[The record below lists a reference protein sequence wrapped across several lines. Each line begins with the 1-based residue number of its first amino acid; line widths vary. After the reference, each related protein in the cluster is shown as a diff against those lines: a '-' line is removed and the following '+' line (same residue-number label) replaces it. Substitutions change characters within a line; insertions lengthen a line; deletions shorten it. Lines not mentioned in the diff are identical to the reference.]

1 MSNKKLKNG
10 KHTDYYED
18 GRAQLECHY
27 KDGKLNG
34 KWTQW
39 YKDGS
44 LAVEG
49 NYEDNTPK
57 GAWLHRVYEDKNAQ
71 PNRKDGELRYWKFVV
86 NAGVRY
92 GEILDP
98 DNSDIAILEFN
109 TVFVDSQPNR
119 KVFEG
124 QVTINNKTY
133 GNTRCVFE
141 GKQLITYHPISSDPE
156 AYKNKLGGLVDYLMY
171 SGRIIDKTRLASFHH
186 KCYQENPIITAGEL
200 IERDVSDQALKIIK
214 SQKEEITTKVRDS
227 LYDKIREEI
236 LTDLA
241 KSNTSDTDEIAEE
254 IKIKISD
261 VESDRKLQEDEIN
274 TVESLGD
281 NHVNIVKESSILTS
295 VDPVLYNGHKE
306 KTGSLCTR
314 LTFDDGSR
322 KYMKN
327 STWDNSGEVER
338 KAINLVGKRVRT
350 TCWDPVG
357 TTRWSDMNYFKN
369 IYQV

>member
-124 QVTINNKTY
+124 QVTINKKTY
-133 GNTRCVFE
+133 SNTRCVFE
-141 GKQLITYHPISSDPE
+141 GKQLITYHPISNNPE
-156 AYKNKLGGLVDYLMY
+156 AYKNKLGGLVDFLMY
-171 SGRIIDKTRLASFHH
+171 SGRTIDKARLASFYH

-200 IERDVSDQALKIIK
+200 IERDVSNQDLKIMNE
-214 SQKEEITTKVRDS
+214 QKEEITTKVRDS
-227 LYDKIREEI
+227 LYDKIRGEI
-236 LTDLA
+236 LADLE
-241 KSNTSDTDEIAEE
+241 KSNTADANEISEE
-254 IKIKISD
+254 IRARILDIK
-261 VESDRKLQEDEIN
+261 SDRKLQE
-274 TVESLGD
+274 
-281 NHVNIVKESSILTS
+281 
-295 VDPVLYNGHKE
+295 YE
-306 KTGSLCTR
+306 KTRCSHAPLGVLS
-314 LTFDDGSR
+314 S
-322 KYMKN
+322 
-327 STWDNSGEVER
+327 
-338 KAINLVGKRVRT
+338 
-350 TCWDPVG
+350 
-357 TTRWSDMNYFKN
+357 
-369 IYQV
+369 